1 MLSLGATFA
10 ADDNVT
16 DVIAVDDE
24 IAIDEE
30 VLAVEE
36 DVQALSESES
46 IIVTN
51 DNLADVVSPDG
62 GINENIT
69 ADELIFKGTFEDLNL
84 SVDRPIKVTG
94 DEAVLINPDILIG
107 SSNVT
112 FSGFT
117 INQTKHINALF
128 IGGLEEDPISDVTIS
143 NVKID
148 FKDIGEAPGNI
159 AVEAV
164 NVNSLNLINN
174 AINYVGA
181 TDGSY
186 VNNAISIRNS
196 NGSII
201 SGNKFNISLVSCPVS
216 WFEVPTGSGNWVSA
230 PVSEGIVVDSSEGV
244 QLRDNT
250 IDVTYNNVVG
260 EYDTIYAVSFKGAD
274 YALIENNNI
283 NAFGHTYIYGI
294 ILSGENFNINNNVIS
309 SESDV
314 YYANGIDIEG
324 PASGVVDSNN
334 ISVKGVQSAYAIY
347 SGMNGANVT
356 GYYVD
361 NNIEAEAYNVFGM
374 SLGDVESKIIDNS
387 FDLVG
392 NYTTGIAYRGSD
404 ANITG
409 NRIILTS
416 SEVGNESVWEGFG
429 VEAVGI
435 KVIKGDVSIFDNVIA
450 GPGTGIYIV
459 NASADIENNFVNTV
473 ANNDKN
479 AIGIDAED
487 TGKLIIYNN
496 TVDYQG
502 TTKGSAINN
511 AVYLYNATDAI
522 ISNNIFDLE
531 LVSCYVPWAEI
542 PSGSGN
548 WVSYPVSEG
557 IVVEGSNGIIFE
569 SNKVNV
575 TLGDVVGSYDTIY
588 VVDFKNSNGSIIAN
602 NAIDSVGETY
612 IYGIIIS
619 GDDFIIRSNNI
630 TSTGNYYANGIDIE
644 GPAAGV
650 VENNV
655 INVKANTSVYAIYSG
670 MNGAD
675 VKANYT
681 NNTIV
686 GEAYNVFGFSLGDV
700 ESNLAENEIQL
711 TGNYTTG
718 IAYRGSDIAIENNHI
733 VLISSEVGNESIW
746 EGFGVEA
753 VGIKVIKG
761 DAVIT
766 ENVIAGPGKGI
777 YIVNSSADIENNFV
791 NTVANEDKDAFGIY
805 AEDTIKLGILNNT
818 VDYQGTTKGT
828 GINNAVYLGNATD
841 AIIFNN
847 TFDLE
852 LVSSYVSWVEV
863 PAGTGNWVS
872 FPISEGIV
880 FDSSNGVLFDS
891 NKVNVTLG
899 DVVGSY
905 DTIYVVD
912 FKNSNDDVITN
923 NDIDAVGETY
933 IYGIVMSGNDFVIR
947 ENEIDTKGN
956 YYANGIDI
964 EGPASGVV
972 EYNTISVKA
981 NTSAYAIYSGMNG
994 ADVKA
999 NYTENLIVG
1008 DAYNVFGFSLGD
1020 VDSNVTDNVVLLT
1033 GNYTT
1038 GIASAASS
1046 LNIEKNV
1053 IEAKGSNVGN
1063 ESVWEAFGVETVG
1076 VKIASGNATVNN
1088 NDIRSTGDFAVKVAG
1103 NVSSMH
1109 DNYLISNKSKGNA
1122 AVNVTGEAVYNNT
1135 PNLKSI
1141 LAAPDVNMEV
1151 GDGSK
1156 YVVVLKDE
1164 DNNAIANQTISVKI
1178 GDVLL
1183 SADTDEKGVA
1193 VFDLNLTVGNY
1204 TAVADFD
1211 GLGDYAP
1218 IQSTSSIVVSEAV
1231 PTRID
1236 TIITVDAKFSR
1247 VATDYYAGE
1256 RGDFFYAVL
1265 TDINGNPLVNKTVQI
1280 AVNGPIYNVTT
1291 DEQGRAGLQV
1301 NLAAANTY
1309 TYALSFQGDDQY
1321 NAAPLASSKLTVTKK
1336 STSITAANKAFKAK
1350 AKTKTI
1356 SVTLKTVKNPYDKK
1370 TYLKAGKKVTLKING
1385 KTYTAKTNAKG
1396 VAKFTIKLTKKG
1408 KYAAKV
1414 SFAGDKTYKASS
1426 KKIKVTIK

>member
-1 MLSLGATFA
+1 MLCLVMLSLGATFA

-84 SVDRPIKVTG
+84 SVGRPIKVTG

-128 IGGLEEDPISDVTIS
+128 IGGLEDDPISDVTIS

-148 FKDIGEAPGNI
+148 FKDIGEAPANI

-164 NVNSLNLINN
+164 NVNFLNLINN

-186 VNNAISIRNS
+186 VNNAISLRNS

-201 SGNKFNISLVSCPVS
+201 SGNKFNISLVSCYVPWS
-216 WFEVPTGSGNWVSA
+216 EVPTGSGNWVSA

-260 EYDTIYAVSFKGAD
+260 KYDTIYAVSFKGAD
-274 YALIENNNI
+274 YTLIENNTI

-294 ILSGENFNINNNVIS
+294 ILSGEHFNINNNVIS

-347 SGMNGANVT
+347 SGMNGFNVT
-356 GYYVD
+356 GYYID
-361 NNIEAEAYNVFGM
+361 NNIKAEAYNVFGM
-374 SLGDVESKIIDNS
+374 SLGDIESQIINNTL
-387 FDLVG
+387 DLAG

-404 ANITG
+404 ANVTG
-409 NRIILTS
+409 NHIILAS

-429 VEAVGI
+429 VEAVGV
-435 KVIKGDVSIFDNVIA
+435 KVIKGDVSISDNVIA
-450 GPGTGIYIV
+450 GPGKGIYIV

-479 AIGIDAED
+479 AIGIDAEN

-557 IVVEGSNGIIFE
+557 IVVEGSNGVIFE

-588 VVDFKNSNGSIIAN
+588 VVDFKNSNGAVIAN
-602 NAIDSVGETY
+602 NAIDAVGETY

-630 TSTGNYYANGIDIE
+630 TSIGNYYANGIDIE
-644 GPAAGV
+644 GPAASV

-655 INVKANTSVYAIYSG
+655 INVKANTSVYGIYSG

-681 NNTIV
+681 KNTV
-686 GEAYNVFGFSLGDV
+686 TGSAYNVFGFSLGDV
-700 ESNLAENEIQL
+700 ESNLVENEIDL

-718 IAYRGSDIAIENNHI
+718 IAYRGSAITIDNNRI
-733 VLISSEVGNESIW
+733 ILTSSEVGNETIW

-753 VGIKVIKG
+753 VGVKIIKG
-761 DAVIT
+761 NATISNSTIVT
-766 ENVIAGPGKGI
+766 SGKGI
-777 YIVNSSADIENNFV
+777 SLTGDAANVNVENNFINV
-791 NTVANEDKDAFGIY
+791 VANDDKDAFAIR
-805 AEDTIKLGILNNT
+805 ADDVPNLVIHNNT

-828 GINNAVYLGNATD
+828 GINYAVYLGNATD
-841 AIIFNN
+841 ALIFEN

-852 LVSSYVSWVEV
+852 LVSSYVPWFEI
-863 PAGTGNWVS
+863 PAGSGKWES

-880 FDSSNGVLFDS
+880 VEASNGVIFDS
-891 NKVNVTLG
+891 NIVNVTLG

-912 FKNSNDDVITN
+912 FRNSDEAVIAL

-933 IYGIVMSGNDFVIR
+933 IYGILMSGDDFVIR
-947 ENEIDTKGN
+947 ANDIATKGN

-972 EYNTISVKA
+972 DDNTIDVKA

-994 ADVKA
+994 ADVSA
-999 NYTENLIVG
+999 NYTKNLISG

-1020 VDSNVTDNVVLLT
+1020 VDSNVTDNIVLLT

-1038 GIASAASS
+1038 GIASAGSK
-1046 LNIEKNV
+1046 LNIEDNFISAV
-1053 IEAKGSNVGN
+1053 GSNVGN
-1063 ESVWEAFGVETVG
+1063 ESIWESFGVETVG
-1076 VKIASGNATVNN
+1076 VKIASGNAVVINN
-1088 NDIRSTGDFAVKVAG
+1088 EINSTGEFAVKLADT
-1103 NVSSMH
+1103 VSSVH
-1109 DNYLISNKSKGNA
+1109 DNILISDKLKGDI
-1122 AVNVTGEAVYNNT
+1122 AVDAFGDAEIYNNT
-1135 PNLKSI
+1135 PINNNTKSV
-1141 LAAPDVNMEV
+1141 LAVWDINMQV
-1151 GDGSK
+1151 GDGSQ

-1164 DNNAIANQTISVKI
+1164 NNKALTNKTVYVKI
-1178 GDVLL
+1178 GDSVLN
-1183 SADTDEKGVA
+1183 DVTDEKGVA
-1193 VFDLNLTVGNY
+1193 KFDLNLDIGNY
-1204 TAVADFD
+1204 TAIATFK
-1211 GLGDYAP
+1211 GDENFTRVKSFSD
-1218 IQSTSSIVVSEAV
+1218 IIVTEVV

-1256 RGDFFYAVL
+1256 RGDFFYAIL

-1336 STSITAANKAFKAK
+1336 STSITAANKAF
-1350 AKTKTI
+1350 
-1356 SVTLKTVKNPYDKK
+1356 
-1370 TYLKAGKKVTLKING
+1370 
-1385 KTYTAKTNAKG
+1385 
-1396 VAKFTIKLTKKG
+1396 
-1408 KYAAKV
+1408 
-1414 SFAGDKTYKASS
+1414 
-1426 KKIKVTIK
+1426 